1 VTRDPNGGHD
11 GGERSFVGTPFVAQ
25 GEAVPSAPAFL
36 PGPFR
41 RIVAANLFGSLAF
54 WSFYGTVFWEAS
66 NRFGADQADMA
77 VLGVALSVPF
87 ILGSLIQGLAV
98 DRWSPKWLLML
109 GYFALFAAVPI
120 AWAATS
126 LPWLWA
132 SSFLIGGAFATIEP
146 SRSALTGLL
155 VPPERL
161 VAANGAI
168 ATAFQAAIVIGSLG
182 GGWLIDAYGA
192 DVAYGLSACSA
203 LVPIALLVGLPD
215 VRQHGER
222 PSMSFG
228 DLRRGAAAA
237 WHQPQLRILLV
248 LTSAS
253 WTLINVFFILEPL
266 FVKDVLGRQDAALL
280 YLWAAHGA
288 GALAGAIWVTRAR
301 RLTGREATL
310 VCAGVILVGAGI
322 FVYTAVGSYPVAL
335 AASALSGLGFALF
348 FPPLL
353 ALIQR
358 VISEDQRGRVT
369 GVFVALQETAGL
381 ASSLAVFG
389 LGALVVVGP
398 TLVAA
403 GALVA
408 IMGAVGLRAEASA
421 SREVATRER
430 QTT

>member
-1 VTRDPNGGHD
+1 
-11 GGERSFVGTPFVAQ
+11 
-25 GEAVPSAPAFL
+25 
-36 PGPFR
+36 
-41 RIVAANLFGSLAF
+41 
-54 WSFYGTVFWEAS
+54 VFWEAS

-87 ILGSLIQGLAV
+87 IFGSLIQGLVV
-98 DRWSPKWLLML
+98 DRWSPKWLLLL
-109 GYFALFAAVPI
+109 GYVTLFAAVPI

-126 LPWLWA
+126 LPWLWV

-155 VPPERL
+155 VPEERL

-182 GGWLIDAYGA
+182 GGWLIDGFGA
-192 DVAYGLSACSA
+192 DVAYGLSASAA
-203 LVPIALLVGLPD
+203 LVPIAVLVGLPD

-222 PSMSFG
+222 PSMSLR

-237 WHQPQLRILLV
+237 WGQPQLRILLV
-248 LTSAS
+248 VTSVS

-266 FVKDVLGRQDAALL
+266 YVKDTLGRADAALL

-301 RLTGREATL
+301 RLSGREAML
-310 VCAGVILVGAGI
+310 VCAGVVLVGVGI

-335 AASALSGLGFALF
+335 GASAVSGVGFALF

-369 GVFVALQETAGL
+369 SVFVSLQESAGL
-381 ASSLAVFG
+381 ASSLAVLG
-389 LGALVVVGP
+389 LGTIVVVGP
-398 TLVAA
+398 TLVAS
-403 GALVA
+403 GALIALLGV
-408 IMGAVGLRAEASA
+408 GGLRAEAA
-421 SREVATRER
+421 ATREVASRAHEAA
-430 QTT
+430 

>member
-1 VTRDPNGGHD
+1 VATEPDGHD
-11 GGERSFVGTPFVAQ
+11 QAFVGAPFVAQ
-25 GEAVPSAPAFL
+25 GDAFPAVPGLP

-41 RIVAANLFGSLAF
+41 RIVVANLFGSLAF
-54 WSFYGTVFWEAS
+54 WSFYGIVFWEAT

-98 DRWSPKWLLML
+98 DRWSPKWLLVL
-109 GYFALFAAVPI
+109 GYLALFAAVPI

-132 SSFLIGGAFATIEP
+132 SSFLVGGAFATIEP

-182 GGWLIDAYGA
+182 GGWLIDGFGA
-192 DVAYGLSACSA
+192 DVAYGLSAAAA
-203 LVPIALLVGLPD
+203 LVPIAVLLGLPD

-222 PSMSFG
+222 PSMSLL
-228 DLRRGAAAA
+228 DLRHGAAAA
-237 WHQPQLRILLV
+237 WRQPQLRILLLV
-248 LTSAS
+248 TSLA
-253 WTLINVFFILEPL
+253 WTMINVFFILEPL
-266 FVKDVLGRQDAALL
+266 FVKDVLGREDAALL

-301 RLTGREATL
+301 HLSGREAAL
-310 VCAGVILVGAGI
+310 VCVGVILVGAGI

-335 AASALSGLGFALF
+335 AASAVSGVGFALF

-358 VISEDQRGRVT
+358 VVSEDQRGRVT
-369 GVFVALQETAGL
+369 SVFVALQESAGL
-381 ASSLAVFG
+381 ASSLAVLA
-389 LGALVVVGP
+389 LGSLVVVGP

-403 GALVA
+403 GAIVTL
-408 IMGAVGLRAEASA
+408 MGVVGVRAEA
-421 SREVATRER
+421 RATREVER
-430 QTT
+430 GDHTAA

>member
-1 VTRDPNGGHD
+1 VTEEREP
-11 GGERSFVGTPFVAQ
+11 GEQAFVETPFVAQ
-25 GEAVPSAPAFL
+25 GDAVSAAPALL

-87 ILGSLIQGLAV
+87 IFGSLIQGLAV
-98 DRWSPKWLLML
+98 DRWSPKWLLLL
-109 GYFALFAAVPI
+109 GYVALLAAVPL

-146 SRSALTGLL
+146 ARSALTGLL
-155 VPPERL
+155 VPEERL

-192 DVAYGLSACSA
+192 DTAYGLSASAA
-203 LVPIALLVGLPD
+203 LVPIALLVGLAD
-215 VRQHGER
+215 IRQHGER
-222 PSMSFG
+222 PAMSVR

-237 WHQPQLRILLV
+237 WRQPQLRILLV
-248 LTSAS
+248 ITSVS
-253 WTLINVFFILEPL
+253 WTLINMFFILEPL
-266 FVKDVLGRQDAALL
+266 FVKDTLGREDAALL

-288 GALAGAIWVTRAR
+288 GAFAGAIWVTRAR
-301 RLTGREATL
+301 RLSGREAAL
-310 VCAGVILVGAGI
+310 VCAGVALVGSGI
-322 FVYTAVGSYPVAL
+322 FVYTAVGSYPVAVG
-335 AASALSGLGFALF
+335 ASALSGVGFALF

-358 VISEDQRGRVT
+358 VIPEDQRGRVT
-369 GVFVALQETAGL
+369 SVFVALQESAGL
-381 ASSLAVFG
+381 ASSLAVLG
-389 LGALVVVGP
+389 LGAIVVVGP
-398 TLVAA
+398 TLVAS
-403 GALVA
+403 GALIA
-408 IMGAVGLRAEASA
+408 LLGAGGLRAETAA
-421 SREVATRER
+421 SREVAARDHEAA
-430 QTT
+430 